1 MEDLTGKQ
9 LGQYQIVA
17 PLGEGG
23 MAAVYR
29 AYQPSMERYV
39 ALKILPR
46 ALAGDPN
53 FVARFRREA
62 RTIAQLQHPN
72 ILPVYDFNE
81 FDGYTFI
88 VMPLVKGGSLAELMR
103 RKRLPL
109 ARSVSIVSQ
118 IGAALDYAHSH
129 GILHRDIK
137 PGNVLLDEQ
146 GTCLLSDFGLA
157 KIVEGNTQ
165 FTATGAVLGTPDYMS
180 PEQGRG
186 AAIDARSDIYALG
199 IILFELVT
207 GRVPFRAETPI
218 GVIVKHIQD
227 PLPLP
232 RSLNPTLPEP
242 IEAVILKALAK
253 NPEDRY
259 ATAGAMVDALRQ
271 AALAVSA
278 GATAQFT
285 ASPPTL
291 TTGAVNSRARASTGR
306 WLALAAL
313 SLLIVAGGAVTM
325 LLRQSG
331 AGFAPPVTVQP
342 APYGVALPG
351 AGVDETA
358 TASVTPTASAT
369 PSATGTATPTPTQT
383 STPTPIPTPTAS
395 STPTPTEAATA
406 TATAPASPTATLAPT
421 ATARPTSTP
430 TRAPTRTPTPTR
442 TNTPTP
448 TAIPTATATP
458 TATPCPS
465 TWFYAPPPDDVC
477 LQAKRMQRAEVQNF
491 ERGTVVYLAD
501 LNQSFAFYQRDAWRA
516 FTGSI
521 DVAAKE
527 SGAALGNAI
536 DARRSWQYCGGH
548 TVRGSDVTAFI
559 SDPDGKI
566 LAWTIRGGT
575 PTAWGYLIG
584 VTYIG
589 CGVTR

>member
-9 LGQYQIVA
+9 LGQYQIIA

-103 RKRLPL
+103 RERLPL
-109 ARSVSIVSQ
+109 ARSIAIVSQ

-232 RSLNPTLPEP
+232 RSLNPTLPES

-259 ATAGAMVDALRQ
+259 ATAGAMVDALKL
-271 AALAVSA
+271 AASAVSA

-313 SLLIVAGGAVTM
+313 ALLIVAGGVVTM
-325 LLRQSG
+325 ILRQSG

-342 APYGVALPG
+342 APQGIALPG
-351 AGVDETA
+351 AGADETA
-358 TASVTPTASAT
+358 IPSPTASAT
-369 PSATGTATPTPTQT
+369 PTATGTATPTPSYTL
-383 STPTPIPTPTAS
+383 TPTPTPTQTQ
-395 STPTPTEAATA
+395 TPTPTEAATA
-406 TATAPASPTATLAPT
+406 TATATASPTATLAST
-421 ATARPTSTP
+421 ATARPTATP

-442 TNTPTP
+442 TNTATS
-448 TAIPTATATP
+448 TVTPTATATP
-458 TATPCPS
+458 TATPCGS
-465 TWFYAPPPDDVC
+465 TWFYKPAPDDVC
-477 LQAKRMQRAEVQNF
+477 LQAKRLQRAEVQNF
-491 ERGTVVYLAD
+491 ERGTVVYLSD
-501 LNQSFAFYQRDAWRA
+501 LNQSFAFYQRDSWRA
-516 FTGSI
+516 FTGPVL
-521 DVAAKE
+521 VAVRE

-536 DARRSWQYCGGH
+536 DTPRSWMYCGGH

-566 LAWTIRGGT
+566 LAWTIRGST

-584 VTYIG
+584 VTYTG
-589 CGVTR
+589 CGLAR

>member
-72 ILPVYDFNE
+72 ILPVYDFSE

-103 RKRLPL
+103 RERLPL
-109 ARSVSIVSQ
+109 ARSIAIVSQ
-118 IGAALDYAHSH
+118 IGAALDYAHGH

-232 RSLNPTLPEP
+232 RSLNPTLPES

-259 ATAGAMVDALRQ
+259 ATAGAMVEALKQ
-271 AALAVSA
+271 AGLAVSA

-291 TTGAVNSRARASTGR
+291 TTRAVNSRARASTGR

-313 SLLIVAGGAVTM
+313 ALLILAGGVVTM
-325 LLRQSG
+325 ILRQSG

-342 APYGVALPG
+342 APNGVALQG
-351 AGVDETA
+351 AGADVTA
-358 TASVTPTASAT
+358 TRSPTASAT
-369 PSATGTATPTPTQT
+369 PSATGTATPTPS
-383 STPTPIPTPTAS
+383 STWTPIPTPIQTQ
-395 STPTPTEAATA
+395 TPTPTSVATA
-406 TATAPASPTATLAPT
+406 TATASPTATLAPS

-448 TAIPTATATP
+448 TVTPSATATP
-458 TATPCPS
+458 TATPCGS
-465 TWFYAPPPDDVC
+465 AWFYKPAPDDVC
-477 LQAKRMQRAEVQNF
+477 LQAKRLQRAEAQNF

-527 SGAALGNAI
+527 SGAALGNSI
-536 DARRSWQYCGGH
+536 DSRRSWQYCGGH

-566 LAWTIRGGT
+566 LAWTIRGST

-584 VTYIG
+584 VTYVG